1 MERRRELML
10 SKMVYKE
17 RDEGPKAL
25 LFYSTV
31 LFQNNPN

>member
-1 MERRRELML
+1 MERRRET
-10 SKMVYKE
+10 MVSIMAYKE

-31 LFQNNPN
+31 LFQNKPN